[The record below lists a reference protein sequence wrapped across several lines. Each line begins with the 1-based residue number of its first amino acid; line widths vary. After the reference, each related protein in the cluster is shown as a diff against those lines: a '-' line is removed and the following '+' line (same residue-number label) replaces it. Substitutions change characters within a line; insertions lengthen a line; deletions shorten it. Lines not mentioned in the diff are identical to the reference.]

1 MKAFDKKYFI
11 VGSNHEPLSFSY
23 SLTVKSIF
31 SCYRKGSYLL
41 YTPLSFAEKPYWF
54 ELSRFCRIK
63 QSRTFCQSAQ
73 NRLMDLLHL
82 LFTQRAGGLGGG
94 AGVWEWESGTG

>member
-1 MKAFDKKYFI
+1 MKAFDKKYLI

-23 SLTVKSIF
+23 SLTVKLIF
-31 SCYRKGSYLL
+31 SCDRRRSHLL

-73 NRLMDLLHL
+73 NLLLDLFRL

-94 AGVWEWESGTG
+94 VGVWEWESGTG